1 MCSRIKGWFLWR
13 FNSAG
18 QYVIQ
23 LMGNPSSAE
32 SQFDE
37 VMVSEQVVVDS
48 DNLAASEPPAA

>member
-1 MCSRIKGWFLWR
+1 
-13 FNSAG
+13 
-18 QYVIQ
+18 
-23 LMGNPSSAE
+23 MGNPSSAE